1 MVEEEKMRNKSA
13 EKRARQNVVRR
24 ERNRQTKSQVRTACK
39 AFSAAVSAGKKEEAA
54 EKLALAAKLLDA
66 AVGKGA
72 LKRNTADRKKS
83 RMARHYNKL
92 AASVAAPAP
101 AAN

>member
-1 MVEEEKMRNKSA
+1 MRNRSA

-24 ERNRQTKSQVRTACK
+24 ERNHATKSEVRTACK
-39 AFSAAVSAGKKEEAA
+39 AFSAAVSAGDKDLAK
-54 EKLALAAKLLDA
+54 EKLALASKLLDS
-66 AVGKGA
+66 AVGKNA

-92 AASVAAPAP
+92 VAAATKETAAPAP